1 MSPRFSFFPHAQKGH
16 AVTDAHSPKKDI
28 AGIVVAALLA
38 ILAAVIARDGM
49 NLSSNNV
56 YGLGPQAMPYVVA
69 SELTLLAIGNFV
81 NAMRGDML
89 ARESADWRPVLLI
102 LGGLAALIALI
113 ALGGGFILAETA
125 LFVATSAA
133 FGRRALVTDAI
144 IAFAIA
150 TAIYLAFDRL
160 LTLSLPAGPL
170 ERLF

>member
-1 MSPRFSFFPHAQKGH
+1 VTEGQAQKR
-16 AVTDAHSPKKDI
+16 DF

-38 ILAAVIARDGM
+38 ILAAIIARDGM
-49 NLSSNNV
+49 TLSSNNI

-69 SELTLLAIGNFV
+69 SGLALLAIGNLV
-81 NAMRGDML
+81 NALRGDMPE
-89 ARESADWRPVLLI
+89 RESADWRPVLLI
-102 LGGLAALIALI
+102 LGGLAALIAII

-133 FGRRALVTDAI
+133 FGRRTLVTDAI
-144 IAFAIA
+144 IAFVIA